1 MDRYKSIIRTYGKEN
16 FDKIQN
22 AKLLVVGAGGIGCE
36 ILKNL
41 ALTGFKHVELIDL
54 DTIDVSNLNR
64 QFLFRPEHVGQPK
77 ATVAGE
83 AAMRFNPDM
92 KVISYYDNVKSS
104 TFNIA
109 YIESFTVVLNA
120 LDNVDARRHVNRLCL
135 AANVPLIDSG
145 TTGYLGQVTPIIK
158 GQTSCYECFPKPA
171 QKVYPICTIRSTPD
185 KPVHCIV
192 WAKECFKLLFGKAS
206 ESMLY
211 EDDESTGEASTY
223 MPHIAFPSLSNTTT
237 SATSATSTASSSN
250 DQGSGSWTLEDEEDA
265 FKIVSYGTVLVTALY
280 NQEIDKRLQM
290 DVYKTAKVVPAP
302 LQTEDIQA
310 AAATAREIVHEVLT
324 LSTSTTTTTT
334 TTTTTGSGWKQYMGN
349 GGDQRVFSLQENL
362 VQFLLCLVALA
373 FRGDAGL
380 IGTLSFDKDDQWA
393 MKFITCSANLR
404 SHVFGIPLLN
414 FHDAK
419 GVAGNII
426 PAIATTNAIVAGIQ
440 VMQALRLIFQKEQ
453 LQAQYAEATT
463 TTTAAAPT
471 AATAAA
477 ATANAET
484 GETQESLLAAYRK
497 TIHKL
502 CPHAYCLRLPTRRGM
517 FLQPS
522 EPEPPVSACYVCGT
536 AEVSLQIDVHN
547 TTLGEVVAK
556 VIKTKLG
563 FNEPMVMV
571 GSDFLY
577 EEGEGADE
585 DLADNLALTLSSCPA
600 GGIVDGSVL
609 VVEDFTQKLEV
620 RIVIRHVS
628 NEEFKRMAAEAEEK
642 ANSNS
647 NNSSSSTSTLADDL
661 FILGGQAAFAK
672 TQEQQAEQQ
681 AGSAEGGAV
690 AGDDD
695 DDLIVIEPTAPTTST
710 NTSTDSSSSSN
721 SSVGEKRPA
730 ASGGD
735 AVEATVVGGN
745 KRPKT
750 LQ

>member
-1 MDRYKSIIRTYGKEN
+1 M
-16 FDKIQN
+16 
-22 AKLLVVGAGGIGCE
+22 
-36 ILKNL
+36 
-41 ALTGFKHVELIDL
+41 
-54 DTIDVSNLNR
+54 
-64 QFLFRPEHVGQPK
+64 
-77 ATVAGE
+77 
-83 AAMRFNPDM
+83 AA
-92 KVISYYDNVKSS
+92 
-104 TFNIA
+104 
-109 YIESFTVVLNA
+109 
-120 LDNVDARRHVNRLCL
+120 
-135 AANVPLIDSG
+135 
-145 TTGYLGQVTPIIK
+145 
-158 GQTSCYECFPKPA
+158 
-171 QKVYPICTIRSTPD
+171 
-185 KPVHCIV
+185 
-192 WAKECFKLLFGKAS
+192 
-206 ESMLY
+206 
-211 EDDESTGEASTY
+211 
-223 MPHIAFPSLSNTTT
+223 NTTT
-237 SATSATSTASSSN
+237 
-250 DQGSGSWTLEDEEDA
+250 
-265 FKIVSYGTVLVTALY
+265 
-280 NQEIDKRLQM
+280 
-290 DVYKTAKVVPAP
+290 
-302 LQTEDIQA
+302 
-310 AAATAREIVHEVLT
+310 
-324 LSTSTTTTTT
+324 
-334 TTTTTGSGWKQYMGN
+334 
-349 GGDQRVFSLQENL
+349 
-362 VQFLLCLVALA
+362 
-373 FRGDAGL
+373 
-380 IGTLSFDKDDQWA
+380 
-393 MKFITCSANLR
+393 
-404 SHVFGIPLLN
+404 
-414 FHDAK
+414 
-419 GVAGNII
+419 
-426 PAIATTNAIVAGIQ
+426 
-440 VMQALRLIFQKEQ
+440 
-453 LQAQYAEATT
+453 ATT

-585 DLADNLALTLSSCPA
+585 DLADNLALTLTSCPA

-647 NNSSSSTSTLADDL
+647 NNSSSSSSTLADDL